1 MDPSL
6 QIHFN
11 PSCCG
16 CDSDR
21 QHTTLLTGAGQMT
34 DLSAFRN
41 KESPVTQICLFLIV
55 VCIFSPFP
63 SALPSVC
70 RSFSLLFPSSHTV
83 FCTLASF
90 LLSLLS
96 RHCFCS
102 FFCCFVVAVVGFV
115 LVGGIGGVIFLFSFF
130 FYISVLPFILS
141 TIFFSPHISANIS
154 ISCFFIFFFSLIRGF
169 SPPPQVSRPTQEPAS
184 HRKVPTFSSTLRVIR
199 TLLFIL

>member
-11 PSCCG
+11 PCCG

-70 RSFSLLFPSSHTV
+70 RSFSLLFPSSHMV

-90 LLSLLS
+90 LLSPQS
-96 RHCFCS
+96 
-102 FFCCFVVAVVGFV
+102 
-115 LVGGIGGVIFLFSFF
+115 
-130 FYISVLPFILS
+130 PLS
-141 TIFFSPHISANIS
+141 TLFL
-154 ISCFFIFFFSLIRGF
+154 FFFSLFCCCCCWFWFGWGGDFFLFF
-169 SPPPQVSRPTQEPAS
+169 SFT
-184 HRKVPTFSSTLRVIR
+184 
-199 TLLFIL
+199 